1 MNYGFNHENYVKH
14 LTDRAPLRYHVP
26 AFCECC
32 EEPIM
37 PPCANGGHRFC
48 PDCRATPEYR
58 ELVAR

>member
-1 MNYGFNHENYVKH
+1 MNHGFNHAAYVQR
-14 LTDRAPLRYHVP
+14 LAEDIPLRYRVP
-26 AFCECC
+26 VYCFNC